1 LQREAAGLRGY
12 VAGVSDYGPPDE
24 TARYEEPLYR
34 DEPGQPPYGQPQYG
48 QQPYGQQPYEH
59 PQYGQQPY
67 SQQPPYQ
74 QQQPYGQPPYQQPQ
88 YGQPPYGQQPYG
100 TPQYGQPPYGRPP
113 GYGPS
118 NPFGPES
125 NDTFGITG
133 AVLGLLGGVAGVV
146 ALTAVEWYGGRF
158 APMMF
163 GDVRTRLGTSGF
175 ADAYYS
181 WLAWAFL
188 LIGVLCAVLSSF
200 PNPALRVLRII
211 GVVIG
216 FAAAGLSFL
225 AVQASNGIAYVS
237 YLGAARVGFYL
248 LVIAYILIGIG
259 AAYGPRREIRR

>member
-1 LQREAAGLRGY
+1 M
-12 VAGVSDYGPPDE
+12 SDYRPPDE
-24 TARYEEPLYR
+24 TARYDEPLYR
-34 DEPGQPPYGQPQYG
+34 DEPGPPYGAPQP
-48 QQPYGQQPYEH
+48 
-59 PQYGQQPY
+59 
-67 SQQPPYQ
+67 
-74 QQQPYGQPPYQQPQ
+74 GQPP

-100 TPQYGQPPYGRPP
+100 QQPYGEPQPYGQPPYGQPPYGQPGYGPPP
-113 GYGPS
+113 GYGRPA

-146 ALTAVEWYGGRF
+146 ALTAVEWFGGRF
-158 APMMF
+158 GPRTF
-163 GDVRTRLGTSGF
+163 GQVGALGTTGF
-175 ADAYYS
+175 ATAYYS

-188 LIGVLCAVLSSF
+188 IIGVVCAVLSSF

-225 AVQASNGIAYVS
+225 AVQANSGTSYLT

-259 AAYGPRREIRR
+259 AAYGPRREIRRV